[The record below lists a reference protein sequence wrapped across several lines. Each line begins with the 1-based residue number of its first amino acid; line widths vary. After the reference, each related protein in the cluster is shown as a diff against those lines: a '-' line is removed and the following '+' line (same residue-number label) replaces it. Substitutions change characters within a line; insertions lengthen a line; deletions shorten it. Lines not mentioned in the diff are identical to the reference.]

1 MKKFTRK
8 SMRKL
13 QQFVERKG
21 MYELPIINLKLY
33 DVAFKCENDELFSS
47 FCEYN
52 YEMFN
57 DMLEDRGLKT
67 VQIGW
72 TSSFYIVPEYYE
84 NAFYNEEFDR
94 YGFYENYIGTDLLN
108 DMEVEKLEGI
118 SQYDIDIIDKEVKD
132 FKESII
138 NVIEVYQY
146 VNEFKKNQLEIFN
159 DWLIGV
165 EEEKELMLDK

>member
-21 MYELPIINLKLY
+21 IYELPVINLKLY
-33 DVAFKCENDELFSS
+33 DVAFECEDNELFNL
-47 FCEYN
+47 FCEDS

-67 VQIGW
+67 VQIGRA
-72 TSSFYIVPEYYE
+72 SSFYIVPEYYE

-94 YGFYENYIGTDLLN
+94 YGFYESYIGDNLFG
-108 DMEVEKLEGI
+108 DMEVEKSEGI
-118 SQYDIDIIDKEVKD
+118 SQYDIDIINKEVKN

-138 NVIEVYQY
+138 DVIEVYKY
-146 VNEFKKNQLEIFN
+146 IEEFKKNQLEIFN

-165 EEEKELMLDK
+165 EEEKELMIDK